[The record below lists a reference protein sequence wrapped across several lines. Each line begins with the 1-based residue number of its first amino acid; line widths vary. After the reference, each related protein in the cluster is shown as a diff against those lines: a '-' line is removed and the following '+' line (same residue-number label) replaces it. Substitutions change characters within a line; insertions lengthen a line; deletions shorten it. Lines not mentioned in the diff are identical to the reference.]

1 MKNYFEE
8 FRLECS
14 KKCNLT
20 TNELMS
26 QIYNDFQ
33 IWDLNSTH
41 FFSPLKHQNLLQLL
55 NADTNTIIEQ
65 VTDAKLS
72 KAIIKKCN
80 QTLLKNIDNN
90 KNENDPTYFMVC

>member
-1 MKNYFEE
+1 
-8 FRLECS
+8 
-14 KKCNLT
+14 
-20 TNELMS
+20 MS

-33 IWDLNSTH
+33 IWNLNSTD

-80 QTLLKNIDNN
+80 QNLLKNIDNS
-90 KNENDPTYFMVC
+90 KNEKDPTYFMVC